1 MSRIA
6 RLVFLASNNG
16 SAMRAVARAIANNK
30 LKARIELV
38 ISNKTHAPALTF
50 ARENN
55 INAKHIND
63 DKNLAEQIKAI
74 KPDFIVLSGYL
85 KKIPPSLLAADIAPV
100 INIHP
105 SLLPK
110 FGGKGMFGINVH
122 KAVLAAKE
130 KYSGATIHYVN
141 EHYDEGE
148 IITQTRLAIKA
159 DDSPES
165 LATRVMKAEEKL
177 VLKGLEALIEKIAA

>member
-1 MSRIA
+1 
-6 RLVFLASNNG
+6 
-16 SAMRAVARAIANNK
+16 MRAVARAIANNK

-38 ISNKTHAPALTF
+38 ISNKAHAPALTF

-63 DKNLAEQIKAI
+63 DKDLAEQIKVI
-74 KPDFIVLSGYL
+74 SPDFIVLSGYL